1 MEVTV
6 KILNRTGLHARPAA
20 LLAKLANQF
29 QSDIRII
36 GSHTADAKSILA
48 LLSLGAGAGTELQV
62 TAHGCDEQAAIQAI
76 QELFAGKFKED

>member
-29 QSDIRII
+29 QSDIRIV
-36 GSHTADAKSILA
+36 GDHAADAKSILD

-62 TAHGCDEQAAIQAI
+62 SASGSDEQAAIEAI
-76 QELFAGKFKED
+76 QTLFAGKFKED